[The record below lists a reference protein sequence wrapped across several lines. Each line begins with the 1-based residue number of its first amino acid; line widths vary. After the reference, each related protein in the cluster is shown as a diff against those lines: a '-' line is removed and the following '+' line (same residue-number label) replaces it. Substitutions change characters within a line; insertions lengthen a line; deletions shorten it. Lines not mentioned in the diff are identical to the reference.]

1 MQPNYYSLPLALDN
15 LMHQHDHPTCSL
27 KQSVIQNLHLLLTT
41 AFGEYPADEGFG
53 CSIWD
58 NDFDNITSA
67 SKIKE
72 NIKQSIIQSVQEFE
86 KRLGKVGVKLLIH
99 QEELPEIK
107 GRRVK
112 KRIEI
117 TITGILLLTND
128 KFSHD
133 YSFFAGPF
141 SY

>member
-1 MQPNYYSLPLALDN
+1 
-15 LMHQHDHPTCSL
+15 MHHHEHPRCSL
-27 KQSVIQNLHLLLTT
+27 KQSVIQNLHLMLTT
-41 AFGEYPADEGFG
+41 AFGEYPADEGYG
-53 CSIWD
+53 CSIWE

-72 NIKQSIIQSVQEFE
+72 HIKQSIIQSVHEHE
-86 KRLGKVGVKLLIH
+86 KRLGKVSVKLMIH
-99 QEELPEIK
+99 QEELADIN

-117 TITGILLLTND
+117 TISGTLLLTND
-128 KFSHD
+128 PFSHE
-133 YSFFAGPF
+133 YSFFAGPY

>member
-1 MQPNYYSLPLALDN
+1 MHHFYTLPLTLDK
-15 LMHQHDHPTCSL
+15 LMHHYEHPRCSL
-27 KQSVIQNLHLLLTT
+27 KQSVIQNLHLMLTT
-41 AFGEYPADEGFG
+41 AFGEYPADEGYG

-72 NIKQSIIQSVQEFE
+72 HIKQSIIQSVHEHE
-86 KRLGKVGVKLLIH
+86 KRLGKVNVKLMIH
-99 QEELPEIK
+99 QEELADLK

-117 TITGILLLTND
+117 TISGILLLTND
-128 KFSHD
+128 PFSHD
-133 YSFFAGPF
+133 YSFFAGPY

>member
-1 MQPNYYSLPLALDN
+1 MQPNYYTLPLTLDK
-15 LMHQHDHPTCSL
+15 LMYQHEHTRCSL

-41 AFGEYPADEGFG
+41 AFGEYPAAESYG

-72 NIKQSIIQSVQEFE
+72 HIKQSIIQSVQEHE
-86 KRLGKVGVKLLIH
+86 KRLGKVSVKLLIQ
-99 QEELPEIK
+99 QEEVAEIK
-107 GRRVK
+107 GRRIK

-117 TITGILLLTND
+117 SITGILLLTND
-128 KFSHD
+128 PFSHD
-133 YSFFAGPF
+133 YSFFAGPY

>member
-1 MQPNYYSLPLALDN
+1 MQPAYYTLPLTLDK
-15 LMHQHDHPTCSL
+15 LMRQHEHTRCTL

-41 AFGEYPADEGFG
+41 AFGEYPVVEGYG

-58 NDFDNITSA
+58 NDFDNITIA

-72 NIKQSIIQSVQEFE
+72 NIKQSIIQSVQEHE
-86 KRLGKVGVKLLIH
+86 KRLGKVSVKLLIH
-99 QEELPEIK
+99 QEEVPELK
-107 GRRVK
+107 GRRIK

-117 TITGILLLTND
+117 SITGILLLTNEP
-128 KFSHD
+128 FSHD
-133 YSFFAGPF
+133 YSFFAGPY

>member
-1 MQPNYYSLPLALDN
+1 MQPNYYTLPLVLDK
-15 LMHQHDHPTCSL
+15 LMHQHEHAKCSL
-27 KQSVIQNLHLLLTT
+27 KQSVIQNLNLLLTT
-41 AFGEYPADEGFG
+41 AFGEYPADESYG

-72 NIKQSIIQSVQEFE
+72 NIKQSIIQSVQEHE
-86 KRLGKVGVKLLIH
+86 KRLSKVGVKLLIH
-99 QEELPEIK
+99 QEELSEKK

-128 KFSHD
+128 QFSHD

-141 SY
+141 SC